1 MHIRKSFRIAV
12 RIKKRCLRFVR
23 QPRSAGGCGR
33 LAVRPAQ
40 NCIASNRIRSSGRF
54 FGRSGRSP
62 AGAALFP
69 HRAGVSAEGGQFRF
83 GQVSPRRSV
92 MPTVVV
98 RSAVGACGP
107 PPMPGAA
114 VRFSPPPHSSPAPC
128 VPVRMG
134 SCGAVCRLRLPAD
147 FPAAASGVR
156 EPPCGSAP
164 PRIRAPRHASRCGCG
179 RAAPFAGRGF
189 RRTFPPQPP
198 VSVRESPCGSAPPPA
213 FVPRAMRPG
222 ADAVVRRR
230 LPAAASGGPSRR
242 STSLPDVIRRTDVFR
257 WPESRQRAF
266 PPARLCVCCV
276 CALRCGAALR
286 SRPDRGTA
294 LPVGEPVS
302 AGPSCRG
309 AVYRGRRREAVRRV
323 FRPPP

>member
-1 MHIRKSFRIAV
+1 MRSCGAV
-12 RIKKRCLRFVR
+12 CRPRLPADIPAAASGVR
-23 QPRSAGGCGR
+23 
-33 LAVRPAQ
+33 
-40 NCIASNRIRSSGRF
+40 
-54 FGRSGRSP
+54 
-62 AGAALFP
+62 
-69 HRAGVSAEGGQFRF
+69 
-83 GQVSPRRSV
+83 
-92 MPTVVV
+92 
-98 RSAVGACGP
+98 
-107 PPMPGAA
+107 PGAA
-114 VRFSPPPHSSPAPC
+114 VRFSS
-128 VPVRMG
+128 
-134 SCGAVCRLRLPAD
+134 
-147 FPAAASGVR
+147 
-156 EPPCGSAP
+156 
-164 PRIRAPRHASRCGCG
+164 
-179 RAAPFAGRGF
+179 
-189 RRTFPPQPP
+189 
-198 VSVRESPCGSAPPPA
+198 PPA

-323 FRPPP
+323 FRPPLEICLFGKALEQRKYKRAVRNLSDSLFRIVFHC